1 MSDELIY
8 DIGNV
13 GRTWDGKD
21 LATFDSQNFFYE
33 HSKPFHT
40 KVITDD
46 PRFLAPLY
54 TAPLLRSPI

>member
-1 MSDELIY
+1 MSDELID

-13 GRTWDGKD
+13 RRTWDSKD
-21 LATFDSQNFFYE
+21 LATFVSQNFFYK

-54 TAPLLRSPI
+54 SVPLLCSPI